1 MQILF
6 ILKLG
11 IGIAAMIVPIFLA
24 EASTKSIRGAIVTF
38 NILFVTFGYFLM
50 QFEYLIKKKDN
61 SLLIWFV

>member
-61 SLLIWFV
+61 SLLI